1 MRRRDFVALVGSTA
15 AAWPLAASAQQA
27 ARLPTVGFLGAATPE
42 SARTWVAAFVERM
55 RELGWTEGRT
65 VAIEYRWAE
74 GRTDRMADIA
84 AEFVRIK
91 TDVIVAQGTQAA
103 LAAKQATPVI
113 PVVFALPG
121 DPVGTGL
128 VGSLSRPGGNVTG
141 LSSQTTDLTGKRL
154 DLLRAILPN
163 LRRLVIMVNV
173 DNSAAQLERNNLQDR
188 AGAAGLDVVT
198 ASISKTDDIAP
209 AFASLKGSADAL
221 YIAPDALMTTN
232 RVRINTFA
240 LVARLPTMYGAR
252 EYVEAA
258 GLISYGPDF
267 RDLFRR
273 AADYVDKI
281 LRGAKAADLPVQQPT
296 KFELVV
302 NQVTA
307 KALDIV
313 IPSNVLAI
321 ADEVIE

>member
-1 MRRRDFVALVGSTA
+1 MRRRSLFALFAGGA
-15 AAWPLAASAQQA
+15 AAWTGVASAQQA
-27 ARLPTVGFLGAATPE
+27 SRLPTVGFLGASTPDA
-42 SARTWVAAFVERM
+42 ARTWVAAFVERM
-55 RELGWTEGRT
+55 RDLGWTEGRT
-65 VAIEYRWAE
+65 VAIEYRWADGHT
-74 GRTDRMADIA
+74 GRMSDIA

-103 LAAKQATPVI
+103 LAAKQATAVI
-113 PVVFALPG
+113 PVIFALPG

-128 VGSLSRPGGNVTG
+128 VESLSRPGGNVTG
-141 LSSQTTDLTGKRL
+141 LSSQTNDLSGKRL
-154 DLLRAILPN
+154 DLLRAILPG
-163 LRRLVIMVNV
+163 LRRLAIMVNA
-173 DNSAAQLERNNLQDR
+173 DNSANQLDRNELQAR
-188 AGAAGLDVVT
+188 ALAAGLDVAT
-198 ASISKTDDIAP
+198 ASIRKTDDIAA
-209 AFASLKGSADAL
+209 AFASLKSSADAL
-221 YIAPDALMTTN
+221 YIAPDALMTAN

-240 LVARLPTMYGAR
+240 LAAHLPTMYGAR

-267 RDLFRR
+267 PDLFRR

-281 LRGAKAADLPVQQPT
+281 LRGAKAANLPVEQPT

-313 IPSNVLAI
+313 IPPNVLAI